1 MTDIDYIWCDFRLG
15 EDAFEMQKEHLGA
28 RLVFLFG
35 VDWTVRL
42 LRDNVSVKHEYLEV
56 NILLLL

>member
-1 MTDIDYIWCDFRLG
+1 MTAIDFIWFDYRLG
-15 EDAFEMQKEHLGA
+15 EDAVEMQKEHLGA

-35 VDWTVRL
+35 IDWTARL

-56 NILLLL
+56 N